1 MNDTLEKMIVFQLN
15 NKEYGIAVGKVRSIE
30 KMQTI
35 TRVPGTDS
43 FVKGVMN
50 LRGIV
55 TPVIDLRTR
64 FGLVQEELS
73 ESSRIIVAA
82 LDSYE
87 VGFIVDSANDVI
99 DLAPEER
106 EPAPEVAGAEEA
118 EYIVGVAKSG
128 KRLIILLDLNKV
140 LADTSHSPAS
150 NKRNVQHA

>member
-64 FGLVQEELS
+64 FGLAQEELS

-106 EPAPEVAGAEEA
+106 EPAPEVAGTEEA

-140 LADTSHSPAS
+140 LAYTSHSPAS